1 MYNTIRC
8 VFFTR
13 DTVKRLWL
21 SPDEKQP
28 GPNLPYEE
36 GNAMLVHLML
46 ELYNCD
52 RELLSNEPLIR
63 RVLDEYPGRVDM
75 EKVSPVHLYDIETS
89 NPLDA
94 GLSGFVVIAQSH
106 ISLHA
111 WPEYGEVDIDICSCK
126 EFSQEDAIAFAKEMF
141 QTDDVES
148 HFVVRATRSL
158 RPEEP
163 DPVRFAEA
171 MAARRNRAAGLAPAE
186 VG

>member
-1 MYNTIRC
+1 
-8 VFFTR
+8 
-13 DTVKRLWL
+13 
-21 SPDEKQP
+21 
-28 GPNLPYEE
+28 
-36 GNAMLVHLML
+36 MLVHLML

-141 QTDDVES
+141 KSEDVEA
-148 HFVVRATRSL
+148 HFVLRATRSL
-158 RPEEP
+158 RPDVP
-163 DPVRFAEA
+163 DPIRYETAMMARLAKSGVR
-171 MAARRNRAAGLAPAE
+171 
-186 VG
+186 